1 MLVILTVQ
9 MCILHIDTVTIFAV
23 TVKIS
28 CLIINCISSGKKFQ
42 NVMCSLFVCLSDID
56 LLMIYF
62 VFLSLL
68 ERDFKKHDDRNWNR
82 RDAGRGRGRG
92 GPMMYVHYTGC
103 SVWFKGFL

>member
-1 MLVILTVQ
+1 
-9 MCILHIDTVTIFAV
+9 
-23 TVKIS
+23 
-28 CLIINCISSGKKFQ
+28 
-42 NVMCSLFVCLSDID
+42 
-56 LLMIYF
+56 MIYF